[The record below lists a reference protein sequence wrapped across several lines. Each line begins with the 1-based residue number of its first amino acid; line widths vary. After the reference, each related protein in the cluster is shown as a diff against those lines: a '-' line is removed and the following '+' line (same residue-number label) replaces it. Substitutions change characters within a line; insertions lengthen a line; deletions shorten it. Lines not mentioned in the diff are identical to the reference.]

1 MLPRE
6 DSISIAIWKENCHD
20 QRNFRL
26 LYDENLGIYPAMNIG
41 GNAATGKYLAFWNG
55 GERITGVA
63 QFEKL
68 IAYLEASSSS
78 QVITQGEIEWLPG
91 HFQDLTTYR
100 KFLSGSRSNF
110 ISHQTYFI
118 ARENFIRL
126 KGFSEDFKVAGDTDL
141 ILRMS
146 DLGVDVAL
154 ELRPVWVEESKFAS
168 QYQRIARIENLKIG
182 LKYLF
187 KRKTFPRL
195 FHLIY
200 EETVSGIKM
209 LTRNFEISSYR
220 FSFFGGNQGIHK
232 ELGLAN
238 TKASLGRLKAAQAF
252 AKAYSKFAFENAP
265 QKIGIIGGSLG
276 DLEAQYLLST
286 NPIADFRV
294 LGIENSDDYLDLNQ
308 PGDSCLDF
316 DLILVSQ
323 VLEHIWNHENFF
335 DALVSN
341 VRPGGLIW
349 VGCPASNKVH
359 GSPEYF
365 SAGFV
370 SDYLTKNFSRRNLRT
385 LSCGGFG
392 TKRLYIAT
400 HLIPGWLTPRG
411 HSFPFLFAFEERRV
425 FSRLILWIRYLPNLI
440 YLAFLNANESPNS
453 RWQTESWWLG
463 QKNL

>member
-6 DSISIAIWKENCHD
+6 DSVSIAIWREICQG
-20 QRNFRL
+20 QRKFRL
-26 LYDENLGIYPAMNIG
+26 VYDENLGIYPAMNIG
-41 GNAATGKYLAFWNG
+41 GKAATGKYLAFWNG
-55 GERITGVA
+55 GERITGVK

-68 IAYLEASSSS
+68 IEYLETSSCS

-91 HFQDLTTYR
+91 HFQDLSTYR

-126 KGFSEDFKVAGDTDL
+126 KGFSEVFKVAGDTDL

-146 DLGVDVAL
+146 DYEVDVAL
-154 ELRPVWVEESKFAS
+154 ELRPVWVEQSKFAS
-168 QYQRIARIENLKIG
+168 QYQRIARIENLKIS
-182 LKYLF
+182 LKYMF

-200 EETVSGIKM
+200 AEALAGFKV

-220 FSFFGGNQGIHK
+220 FSAFGNNQGIHK
-232 ELGLAN
+232 ELRLAN

-252 AKAYSKFAFENAP
+252 AQAYSKLAFEDASP
-265 QKIGIIGGSLG
+265 KIGIIGGSLD
-276 DLEAQYLLST
+276 DLEAQYLLSA
-286 NPIADFRV
+286 NPKAEFRV

-308 PGDSCLDF
+308 PSNSCMDF
-316 DLILVSQ
+316 DLVLVSQ
-323 VLEHIWNHENFF
+323 VLEHVWSHENFF
-335 DALVSN
+335 DVLVSN

-370 SDYLTKNFSRRNLRT
+370 SDYLAKNFSKRDIKT
-385 LSCGGFG
+385 LSGGGFG
-392 TKRLYIAT
+392 TKRLYVAT

-411 HSFPFLFAFEERRV
+411 HTFPLFFAFEERRAL
-425 FSRLILWIRYLPNLI
+425 SRLILWIRYSPNLI
-440 YLAFLNANESPNS
+440 FLGFLNAKESPNS